1 MQNVTGKTTIK
12 KNSKKI
18 VSDIFFFHVY
28 LWLPCEQWFQKAGRY
43 ATKAWRSH
51 CSQGSL
57 W

>member
-12 KNSKKI
+12 KNSQKI
-18 VSDIFFFHVY
+18 VSDIFFHVY

-43 ATKAWRSH
+43 ATKAWRNH